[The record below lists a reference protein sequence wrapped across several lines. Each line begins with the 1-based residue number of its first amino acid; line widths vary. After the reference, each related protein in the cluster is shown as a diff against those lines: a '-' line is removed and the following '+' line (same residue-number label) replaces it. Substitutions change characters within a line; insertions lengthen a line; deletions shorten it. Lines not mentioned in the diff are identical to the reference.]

1 MSNQKSLQ
9 VTTDTR
15 LADTYVPPIETSSRS
30 IDGLLRKRHA
40 QQIELET
47 QNDELRRIHIALEK
61 SHTHYVNLYEFAP
74 VGYLTLTREGLID
87 EINFTGA
94 ALLGVK
100 RKKLINRN
108 FNTLVTPEDSDRWH
122 LLFRSMMQH
131 EEEKLS
137 FELMLR
143 RSNHSVFH
151 AQLNCLLVATDNQAP
166 IIRITFADITERKLT
181 EEKIKQLAFYDPL
194 TQLPNR
200 RLLQERLKH
209 GIDVERR
216 AGKQLALLMLDLD
229 YFKGVNDTLGH
240 QAGDELLQQVAE
252 RITTRLRAVDMVARL
267 GGDEFVVLLEDIINP
282 QDAAR
287 VAEEIIADL
296 RKPFK
301 LSQSDEVQIGVSI
314 GISLYPQHGGSLD
327 ILLDHADAAMYRA
340 KQMGRGCFAYFSED
354 LTITACKRIEVET
367 RLRRAIPKHELRVFY
382 QPQMDVVSDR
392 IIGAEA
398 LVRWQDPVEGLIQP
412 FHFISIAE
420 ETHLIVEI
428 GEWVLRETCNQGRQ
442 WLAEGLPALILAVN
456 VSPHQFR
463 RSDLCALV
471 AAVLVETGFPAE
483 QLELEITESGL
494 MENQRNATTI
504 LNNLRDQGIH
514 LAIDDF
520 GTGYSSLA
528 YLKHFPLDVLKID
541 KSFIDDIP
549 NNKDDM
555 EIAATIVAMGH
566 ILGFKVLAEGVETLE
581 QLAFLLKNGCDTYQ
595 GFIKSR
601 PLPAE
606 EFAELLRNQQRG
618 E

>member
-9 VTTDTR
+9 GTTDTG
-15 LADTYVPPIETSSRS
+15 LAHTYAPPIQTSSCS
-30 IDGLLRKRHA
+30 IDGLLHEHHA
-40 QQIELET
+40 YQIELET
-47 QNDELRRIHIALEK
+47 QNDVLRRPHIALEK
-61 SHTHYVNLYEFAP
+61 SHAHYVNLYEFAP

-87 EINFTGA
+87 EINLTGA

-108 FNTLVTPEDSDRWH
+108 FTTLITPEDIERWH
-122 LLFRSMMQH
+122 LLFMSLIQH
-131 EEEKLS
+131 EIEKFN

-143 RSNHSVFH
+143 RSNNFVFH

-209 GIDVERR
+209 SIDMERR

-229 YFKGVNDTLGH
+229 YFKEINDRLGH
-240 QAGDELLQQVAE
+240 QSGDVLLQQVAE
-252 RITTRLRAVDMVARL
+252 RITARLRTVDMVARL

-296 RKPFK
+296 SKPFK

-314 GISLYPQHGGSLD
+314 GISLYPQHGGRLD

-367 RLRRAIPKHELRVFY
+367 RLRRAIPQHELRVFY

-398 LVRWQDPVEGLIQP
+398 LVRWQDPVGGLIQP
-412 FHFISIAE
+412 FHFIPIA
-420 ETHLIVEI
+420 
-428 GEWVLRETCNQGRQ
+428 
-442 WLAEGLPALILAVN
+442 
-456 VSPHQFR
+456 
-463 RSDLCALV
+463 
-471 AAVLVETGFPAE
+471 
-483 QLELEITESGL
+483 
-494 MENQRNATTI
+494 
-504 LNNLRDQGIH
+504 
-514 LAIDDF
+514 
-520 GTGYSSLA
+520 
-528 YLKHFPLDVLKID
+528 
-541 KSFIDDIP
+541 
-549 NNKDDM
+549 
-555 EIAATIVAMGH
+555 
-566 ILGFKVLAEGVETLE
+566 
-581 QLAFLLKNGCDTYQ
+581 
-595 GFIKSR
+595 
-601 PLPAE
+601 
-606 EFAELLRNQQRG
+606 
-618 E
+618 